1 MRVTNNMIM
10 TKANTNINGTKVIVD
25 KENTQMTTQ
34 KKIDRPSEDPVV
46 AVRSLRL
53 ATQLAKIDQYYEK
66 NIPDAESWMDV
77 TESALKNMK
86 EIIKDV
92 HSLSVQGSNDPL
104 TQTDRNTILSQ
115 LKALQQELY
124 SEGNADYAGRTVF
137 TGYRTNKTLTFM
149 TDEKKTSYNVEQ
161 SFKVSDAMEKFR
173 YFSNEVQIPSTET
186 QVQTADIA
194 KMEESDYTRIRMGY
208 NDITSVFS
216 GSVDANGNYIYK
228 AAPITG
234 DTFDIHVTGTDPA
247 DPTGATKINTTQSVK
262 VYETEADWLEDT
274 KTKDSNKKNLG
285 EDDVI
290 FVKETGELIF
300 GDNIAATLK
309 SQNATLTM
317 QYNKTGFSNGEL
329 RPEYYYN
336 CTDVTDEKNP
346 IRYDKYDAKGEK
358 VTYEI
363 NYTIAANQDL
373 AVNIEADE
381 VFDTAMYQ
389 DIQDMIDAV
398 SRAINAHD
406 KIDKLT
412 KMKED
417 DQFASALDQ
426 SRLQE
431 WLEAAQ
437 READYADNHM
447 SKVYNEN
454 IGRSDAYAET
464 ISLATTKL
472 GCKADQLLMTKKRM
486 SDQQETV
493 QELQSSNDDVDLS
506 DIVLKYTAAYTAYQ
520 SSLTAAGRLGSV
532 NLLNYI

>member
-1 MRVTNNMIM
+1 
-10 TKANTNINGTKVIVD
+10 
-25 KENTQMTTQ
+25 
-34 KKIDRPSEDPVV
+34 
-46 AVRSLRL
+46 
-53 ATQLAKIDQYYEK
+53 
-66 NIPDAESWMDV
+66 
-77 TESALKNMK
+77 
-86 EIIKDV
+86 
-92 HSLSVQGSNDPL
+92 
-104 TQTDRNTILSQ
+104 
-115 LKALQQELY
+115 
-124 SEGNADYAGRTVF
+124 
-137 TGYRTNKTLTFM
+137 
-149 TDEKKTSYNVEQ
+149 
-161 SFKVSDAMEKFR
+161 
-173 YFSNEVQIPSTET
+173 
-186 QVQTADIA
+186 
-194 KMEESDYTRIRMGY
+194 
-208 NDITSVFS
+208 
-216 GSVDANGNYIYK
+216 
-228 AAPITG
+228 
-234 DTFDIHVTGTDPA
+234 
-247 DPTGATKINTTQSVK
+247 
-262 VYETEADWLEDT
+262 
-274 KTKDSNKKNLG
+274 
-285 EDDVI
+285 
-290 FVKETGELIF
+290 
-300 GDNIAATLK
+300 
-309 SQNATLTM
+309 M